1 MRNAGVKGFVKMKIR
16 KGFSLVGVA
25 VTALA
30 GVAVAAG
37 PAGAS
42 SGGGC
47 GIAGFDVVACISAS
61 GSYIEPDMYI
71 LADTN
76 SHCTDVTF
84 QVIDDTAGRGIFA
97 THVGCAAGHHGPWP
111 IAGVNGHR
119 YHTVA
124 TMTTSTGGPQNASSS
139 PELTFSN

>member
-1 MRNAGVKGFVKMKIR
+1 MKIR
-16 KGFSLVGVA
+16 KGFSLIGVA

-37 PAGAS
+37 PASAS

-47 GIAGFDVVACISAS
+47 GNGSNVSACISAS
-61 GSYIEPDMYI
+61 GNYIEPDMYVVS
-71 LADTN
+71 AAG
-76 SHCTDVTF
+76 CTDVTF
-84 QVIDDTAGRGIFA
+84 QVIDDTAGRGILA
-97 THVGCAAGHHGPWP
+97 LHVGCSAGHRGPYP
-111 IAGVNGHR
+111 MPGINGHR

-124 TMTTSTGGPQNASSS
+124 WMVAGSVPLHPAGS